1 MINIPVKLEQRS
13 YDILIENNLIKS
25 IPIIL
30 KKEVHPKNIIIISQ
44 DIIIERYGKELIKN
58 LTHNEFK
65 CEIISIP
72 NSETAKSLKEY
83 EIVIKKLFD
92 FQCDRS
98 SIILALGGGVVGDL
112 AGFAASTFMRGLKY
126 YQIPTT
132 LLSMVDSSIGGK
144 TGINTLQGKNLLG
157 AYHQPKAVLIDPY
170 LLNSLPIEEVYS
182 GLGEIVKYG
191 FIKNFKFLKKINH
204 WLDDIE
210 NFPFIEAISE
220 SCKIKAEIV
229 SKDEME
235 SDLRRILNFGH
246 TVGHAIEAHIGYN
259 KIRHGEA
266 ISYGMLCAGWIS
278 NQNNFINLNEYE
290 KLVNIIKKLPLPKI
304 PQMNKNDL
312 LPYILKDKKN
322 EKNKLNFVVLNTL
335 GNAITTNKVSLNTI
349 VESFKILT

>member
-1 MINIPVKLEQRS
+1 MINIPVKLGQRS
-13 YDILIENNLIKS
+13 YDILIKNNLIKS
-25 IPIIL
+25 IPNIL
-30 KKEVHPKNIIIISQ
+30 KKESDPKNIIIISQ
-44 DIIIERYGKELIKN
+44 DIIIETYGNELIKKIKDN
-58 LTHNEFK
+58 KFK

-72 NSETAKSLKEY
+72 NSENAKSLKEY

-112 AGFAASTFMRGLKY
+112 AGFVASTFMRGLKY

-144 TGINTLQGKNLLG
+144 TGLNTLEGKNLIG
-157 AYHQPKAVLIDPY
+157 TYHQPKAVLIDPY

-182 GLGEIVKYG
+182 GLSEIVKYG

-204 WLDDIE
+204 WLDDIK

-229 SKDEME
+229 SNDEME

-266 ISYGMLCAGWIS
+266 IAYGMLCAGWIS
-278 NQNNFINLNEYE
+278 NQNNFLNFNEYK
-290 KLVNIIKKLPLPKI
+290 KLVNIINKLPLPKI
-304 PQMNKNDL
+304 PQMNQNNL

-322 EKNKLNFVVLNTL
+322 EKDKLHFVVLKTL
-335 GNAITTNKVSLNTI
+335 GNAITTNKVSLNSI
-349 VESFKILT
+349 VESFKVLT

>member
-170 LLNSLPIEEVYS
+170 LLNSF
-182 GLGEIVKYG
+182 
-191 FIKNFKFLKKINH
+191 FIT
-204 WLDDIE
+204 
-210 NFPFIEAISE
+210 
-220 SCKIKAEIV
+220 
-229 SKDEME
+229 
-235 SDLRRILNFGH
+235 SD
-246 TVGHAIEAHIGYN
+246 A
-259 KIRHGEA
+259 
-266 ISYGMLCAGWIS
+266 
-278 NQNNFINLNEYE
+278 
-290 KLVNIIKKLPLPKI
+290 
-304 PQMNKNDL
+304 
-312 LPYILKDKKN
+312 
-322 EKNKLNFVVLNTL
+322 LNT
-335 GNAITTNKVSLNTI
+335 SP
-349 VESFKILT
+349 E